1 MLRLFLRFVVRASL
15 IALTAGGLFLS
26 FSAGAAAQDNS
37 QSQPRPQE
45 DTKDLGQAQHQLQQ
59 GKQPVAQSVDAQ
71 ADPTVSDARDEAQP
85 PSLGDLARQMRAKKQ
100 AEAKAANVFN
110 DDNLPRSGG
119 GINVV
124 GRSGTPDDAQPK
136 MVLMDFWASWCG
148 PCRESVPQLKQ
159 LQETLG
165 NRVEVISV
173 NEDKD
178 EEAGKGF
185 VAENQMNW
193 EQRFDSDGELR
204 RQYGVKAFPTFVLMD
219 ANGNEV
225 QRFVGE
231 DPTEPLSAMISPY
244 LKQAPG
250 KNTSR

>member
-1 MLRLFLRFVVRASL
+1 LFRLFLRFLVRASL
-15 IALTAGGLFLS
+15 IVLTAGTLFLS

-37 QSQPRPQE
+37 QPQAKSQ
-45 DTKDLGQAQHQLQQ
+45 DSAKDSGQAQRQ
-59 GKQPVAQSVDAQ
+59 GNQPAAQSANAQ
-71 ADPTVSDARDEAQP
+71 ADLTVSDAADPTQP
-85 PSLGDLARQMRAKKQ
+85 PSLGELARQMRAKKQ
-100 AEAKAANVFN
+100 GEAKPAKVFN

-124 GRSGTPDDAQPK
+124 GQGETADDAPPK

-159 LQETLG
+159 LQATLG
-165 NRVEVISV
+165 NRIEVISV

-178 EEAGKGF
+178 EAAGKSF

-193 EQRFDSDGELR
+193 EQRFDSDGELG

-219 ANGNEV
+219 ADGHEV

-231 DPTEPLSAMISPY
+231 DPTEPLSARIRPY
-244 LKQAPG
+244 LKQAPA
-250 KNTSR
+250 KSTRR

>member
-1 MLRLFLRFVVRASL
+1 MFRLLFSSLVRASL
-15 IALTAGGLFLS
+15 IVLTAGALFLS
-26 FSAGAAAQDNS
+26 FSAGAVAQDNQPGT
-37 QSQPRPQE
+37 QSANAQP
-45 DTKDLGQAQHQLQQ
+45 D
-59 GKQPVAQSVDAQ
+59 S
-71 ADPTVSDARDEAQP
+71 TVSDAADPAQP

-100 AEAKAANVFN
+100 SEAKPAKVFN

-124 GRSGTPDDAQPK
+124 GRTGTADDAPPK

-159 LQETLG
+159 LQDTLG

-178 EEAGKGF
+178 EEAGKSF

-219 ANGNEV
+219 ADGNEV

-244 LKQAPG
+244 LKQAPA
-250 KNTSR
+250 KSTSR

>member
-1 MLRLFLRFVVRASL
+1 MFRLLLSSLVRASL
-15 IALTAGGLFLS
+15 IVLTAGALFLS
-26 FSAGAAAQDNS
+26 FSAGVAAQD
-37 QSQPRPQE
+37 
-45 DTKDLGQAQHQLQQ
+45 
-59 GKQPVAQSVDAQ
+59 KQPGAQSANAQ
-71 ADPTVSDARDEAQP
+71 QDPTVSDAVDPAQP

-100 AEAKAANVFN
+100 SEARPAKVFN

-124 GRSGTPDDAQPK
+124 GQGGRADDAPLK

-148 PCRESVPQLKQ
+148 PCRESVPKLKQ

-173 NEDKD
+173 NEDED
-178 EEAGKGF
+178 EEAGKSF

-219 ANGNEV
+219 AEGNEV

-231 DPTEPLSAMISPY
+231 DPTESLSAMISPY
-244 LKQAPG
+244 LKQAPA
-250 KNTSR
+250 KSTSR